1 MPSDWYKPLEKYE
14 DDLTIGDVYHAMTEE
29 KKNTLETLIGHIA
42 DCTRPDDSETVHLW
56 ESWLTFTENER
67 LAATYILNEVILNG
81 KKIINTLHCWE
92 ILRS

>member
-1 MPSDWYKPLEKYE
+1 MSSDWYKPLEKYE
-14 DDLTIGDVYHAMTEE
+14 DDLTVGDVYHTMTEE

-42 DCTRPDDSETVHLW
+42 DYTRPDDSEAVHLW

-67 LAATYILNEVILNG
+67 LAATYILNEAVLNG
-81 KKIINTLHCWE
+81 KQIINTLHCWE